1 MHAFGIVLLT
11 KSDFKEGELALP
23 QKVTAGV
30 PRLEVLAT
38 QGNRGLSDAQEL
50 LLESALIGSKVQ
62 GMRRDRESRAKI
74 SLLKQRCLVNK
85 KCPGLLGTHTVQS
98 TLNLSVSKT
107 SRKIIRSGQYAF
119 PDGMAVQIAYHGG
132 PLDGLSTYRN
142 IPVDVKAVSLEE
154 LFAMTQI
161 FVDGTCPR
169 FLSDYNLVP
178 EDLVDQA
185 RPLLEAYESKRRER
199 EVLAKVA
206 KKLEEKAIGD
216 VVSEVR
222 TQIRSERP
230 PSARYANRFE
240 VLATED
246 ADSAY
251 LCGLAGVF
259 VADEEMAKTMSL
271 LSPIIGGDKTG
282 VSPKKREEAD
292 RSSRDVNWRS
302 CVRRLKKKVMNVKPT
317 TAAYVLGRMGPEPM
331 PEPVRRHMVRRFKKA
346 ARSSLSLKLL
356 RDGKFAPL
364 TGSENIIVLKS
375 VKGVPGPIRTKVLRM
390 VSAMRSTA
398 QKCARTSNNR
408 RS

>member
-1 MHAFGIVLLT
+1 MHAIGIVLLT
-11 KSDFKEGELALP
+11 KSDFKDGELALP
-23 QKVTAGV
+23 HKVTAGV

-38 QGNRGLSDAQEL
+38 QGNQGLSDAREL
-50 LLESALIGSKVQ
+50 MLESALIGSKVQ
-62 GMRRDRESRAKI
+62 GMRRDRETRAKI
-74 SLLKQRCLVNK
+74 SLLTQRCLVNS
-85 KCPGLLGTHTVQS
+85 KCPGILGTHIVQS
-98 TLNLSVSKT
+98 TLNLGASKA
-107 SRKIIRSGQYAF
+107 SRKTIRSGQYAF
-119 PDGMAVQIAYHGG
+119 PDGTVVLIEYLGG

-154 LFAMTQI
+154 LFTMTQV

-169 FLSDYNLVP
+169 FLSDYNMIP
-178 EDLVDQA
+178 EDLVDKA
-185 RPLLEAYESKRRER
+185 RPLLEAYESERRER
-199 EVLAKVA
+199 EVMAKVA
-206 KKLEEKAIGD
+206 KKLEEKAVSD
-216 VVSEVR
+216 VVNEVR
-222 TQIRSERP
+222 TQIKSERP

-246 ADSAY
+246 ADTAY

-271 LSPIIGGDKTG
+271 LSPIIGGDKAG

-408 RS
+408 QP